1 MTYGLLSIAS
11 PILSVIVVPVAKP
24 HPLARRN
31 VQPNYKCSINSHLSN
46 LFVENCKLYDDRRNV
61 ERKLETHFHISNL
74 SSDIP
79 AGVIGTQ
86 FIRKQ
91 MQ

>member
-1 MTYGLLSIAS
+1 MKN
-11 PILSVIVVPVAKP
+11 PISNFYP
-24 HPLARRN
+24 ARRN
-31 VQPNYKCSINSHLSN
+31 LQPNYKCSIYSSQPN
-46 LFVENCKLYDDRRNV
+46 LLIENCKLYDDRRNV

-86 FIRKQ
+86 FTRKQ
-91 MQ
+91 MQLQFIIFKAQVKLIK

>member
-1 MTYGLLSIAS
+1 MHDNQEQLDLDYFRTA
-11 PILSVIVVPVAKP
+11 
-24 HPLARRN
+24 N
-31 VQPNYKCSINSHLSN
+31 TQPNHKYSINSSLTN
-46 LFVENCKLYDDRRNV
+46 LFIENCKLYDDRRNV
-61 ERKLETHFHISNL
+61 ERKLETHFQVSNL